1 MQVQPTFLLDA
12 STLTAIGAVLGALA
26 GTIGFL
32 FRALIAAKD
41 AHITAL
47 EQRMKDEAAAS
58 QREVEAQRAVLLAE
72 IQKLRED
79 RDYFRQLVLAQTG
92 AERRRPLA

>member
-32 FRALIAAKD
+32 FRALVAAKD
-41 AHITAL
+41 AHIAGL
-47 EQRMKDEAAAS
+47 EKRLVEEAAAA

-79 RDYFRQLVLAQTG
+79 RDYFRQLLLSQSG
-92 AERRRPLA
+92 AERRRPPA